1 MGISKIVRAKFRV
14 KIKSLMEESR
24 IIRKEEK
31 RCVGVKRDEDR
42 GCLRWHRVG
51 IVRDEQRAT
60 LLALAFLR
68 GVPYR
73 VIEKEGS
80 RPVDKKA
87 VLRILESLAWK
98 RQQSEAL
105 DCWLAKS
112 MEKAA

>member
-1 MGISKIVRAKFRV
+1 MAVSIIVRCKFRV
-14 KIKSLMEESR
+14 KIKSLAEEAR
-24 IIRKEEK
+24 IIRLEER
-31 RCVGVKRDEDR
+31 RCVGIKRDADR
-42 GCLRWHRVG
+42 GCLRLHRISV
-51 IVRDEQRAT
+51 VRNEQRAT

-80 RPVDKKA
+80 KPVDKKA

-98 RQQSEAL
+98 RQQSEEL
-105 DCWLAKS
+105 DCWLSKS